1 MYTEFIDRNI
11 LNPYMDLLRDTRQRW
26 LVLMEI
32 SINFLFYDNRLNDQ
46 RRLCKLEQETLNFQ
60 WIVVMKKAKKDLK
73 RKIIFFMTYRSWSR
87 KGTWKKKLRIAFI
100 NGFCFI
106 FPKKRTVQEKRNDT
120 KMLLYILSSQL
131 MVSATNFCFRFI
143 SVFKRFWDGGGVL
156 GSIILWKNFVLNT
169 NILRKTQILK
179 WR

>member
-1 MYTEFIDRNI
+1 MTKGDYVN
-11 LNPYMDLLRDTRQRW
+11 
-26 LVLMEI
+26 
-32 SINFLFYDNRLNDQ
+32 SSK
-46 RRLCKLEQETLNFQ
+46 KLWIFQ
-60 WIVVMKKAKKDLK
+60 WPVVMKKAKKDLK
-73 RKIIFFMTYRSWSR
+73 RKNNFFMTYRSWSR
-87 KGTWKKKLRIAFI
+87 KGTWKKKSRIAFI

-106 FPKKRTVQEKRNDT
+106 FSKKESFRRNEMT
-120 KMLLYILSSQL
+120 RKCFLNILSSQV

-179 WR
+179 WRSY